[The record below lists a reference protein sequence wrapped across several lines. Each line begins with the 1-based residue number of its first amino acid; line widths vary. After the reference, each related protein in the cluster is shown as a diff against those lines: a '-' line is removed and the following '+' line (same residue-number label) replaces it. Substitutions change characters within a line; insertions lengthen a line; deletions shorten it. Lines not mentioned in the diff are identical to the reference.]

1 MKPIYVFGLAVVLG
15 LYPMDFVRPCV
26 AGARDTQTPT
36 RIRVSGKIQQTKLI
50 NKVPV
55 NYPPE
60 AKAARIEGVVQ
71 LQIVIGTD
79 GTVKQ
84 AEVLSGQPLLVR
96 AALDSVRQWTYAPT
110 TLKGQPVEV
119 VTRVGVVFHLK

>member
-1 MKPIYVFGLAVVLG
+1 MRVTHALVLCVALG
-15 LYPMDFVRPCV
+15 LHPTGFVRPCV

-60 AKAARIEGVVQ
+60 AKAARIQGVVQ

-96 AALDSVRQWTYAPT
+96 AALDAVRQWTYAPT
-110 TLKGQPVEV
+110 TLNGQPVEV
-119 VTRVGVVFHLK
+119 VTRVAVVFHLK